1 MPNLPE
7 HGHEPVLM
15 TETLDA
21 LDPAPGKTIIDCTLG
36 RAGHA
41 LRIAQQLAP
50 DGLLIGLDAD
60 PRNLD
65 YARERLSGVPCRT
78 ELIHTNFSELAMV
91 LRKLKIDSV
100 DGILADLGVSTNQL
114 FEAEYGMSFQSE
126 MPLDMRLNPR
136 QTLSAAEIVNKTP
149 ETELANLLF
158 QLADERFSRRI
169 ARKIIEQRRVS
180 PITTTGR
187 LAAIVRSALPVRS
200 GAADRIDPATR
211 TFLALRMAVN
221 RELENLKSLLTQGM
235 TAIKPGGRLVVI
247 SFQSSEDRVVKQTF
261 RFAEQTGL
269 CRILTNKPL
278 TPDETEIAS
287 NPRSRSSKLRAIQK
301 L

>member
-41 LRIAQQLAP
+41 LRIADRIAP

-60 PRNLD
+60 PRNLE
-65 YARERLSGVPCRT
+65 YARERLSGVACPT
-78 ELIHTNFSELAMV
+78 ELVHTNFSELAMV
-91 LRKLKIDSV
+91 LRKLKIDQV

-114 FEAEYGMSFQSE
+114 FDAEYGMSFQSE

-158 QLADERFSRRI
+158 ELADERFSRRI

-221 RELENLKSLLTQGM
+221 RELENLKSLLTQSM
-235 TAIKPGGRLVVI
+235 TALRPGGRLVVI

-278 TPDETEIAS
+278 TPHETEIAS